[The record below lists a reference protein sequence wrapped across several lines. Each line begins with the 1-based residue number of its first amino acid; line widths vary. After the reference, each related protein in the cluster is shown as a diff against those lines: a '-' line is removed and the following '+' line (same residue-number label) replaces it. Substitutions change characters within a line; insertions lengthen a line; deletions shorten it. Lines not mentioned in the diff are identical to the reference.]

1 MKHKKIAFAWIG
13 ILMIVVFS
21 MSGCKSESNGK
32 SAANTATPTPGTAVK
47 TDDMAEQWVYIH
59 DRTVPAMILYKDG
72 TASFDGVK
80 YKSYEVL
87 ENTVRFTS
95 ESGDVVSIRYFDE
108 TKNGENRRTVYR
120 ITDYKLKPSK
130 LTGDSPV
137 IGYWNCPEKNWSYQF
152 TANGTFLEDGVLPG
166 YYYVNDDGTIRLR
179 YDGQLP
185 ETVFYYSIHD
195 DVMTVEYPW
204 VTAMTP

>member
-13 ILMIVVFS
+13 VLMIAVFS
-21 MSGCKSESNGK
+21 LSGCKNGSSGK
-32 SAANTATPTPGTAVK
+32 HAANTVTPTASEAVK
-47 TDDMAEQWVYIH
+47 TDEMSEQWVYVH
-59 DRTVPAMILYKDG
+59 DHAVPAMVFYKDG
-72 TASFDGVK
+72 TATYDGVK

-87 ENTVRFTS
+87 ENTIRFTS
-95 ESGDVVSIRYFDE
+95 ESGTVVNIRYFDE
-108 TKNGENRRTVYR
+108 TKNGEKRRTIYR
-120 ITDYKLKPSK
+120 ITDYKLKPST

-137 IGYWNCPEKNWSYQF
+137 IGYWEFPEKNWSYQF

-166 YYYVNDDGTIRLR
+166 RYYVNDDGTIRLS
-179 YDGQLP
+179 YEGNLP

-204 VTAMTP
+204 VMAETP